1 MMKRLLLGAAALT
14 LFGVLPGT
22 GAVQAEEVKAR
33 PEFELN
39 FNLPIPPNHTRWQ
52 KALKGWC
59 GEIEARSEGRI
70 KIYPYFSEALSR
82 QAEAFESVQ
91 SGVAD
96 LTESTFNSGNGA
108 FPGHEAMFTLLKPSR
123 ALADPS
129 AFMNALHEAFPQME
143 EELAGTRILFMHAH
157 PVALMIGVNRPVN
170 SFAALKG
177 RKISALGTA
186 VMANKLVAMG
196 FSPTQL
202 MSSEEFMAMQQGVV
216 DGNMVEFD
224 QLISRRYGEV
234 VKQMVLVNLGT
245 TAFFCVMNQ
254 DVYDSMPDDLKA
266 VIDSVSGEYAEK
278 MMKDYWN
285 TQEFESLKKWI
296 DTCGGSLYMLT
307 DEEYAEADRAM
318 EGAKEIW
325 MKGLRGAG
333 YDAEKF
339 LAVIRDL
346 EEKYNPEWKNY
357 RTAAYIGK

>member
-1 MMKRLLLGAAALT
+1 MVKRWLMVATLT
-14 LFGVLPGT
+14 LFGALF
-22 GAVQAEEVKAR
+22 GAGQAQSAAAEKRA
-33 PEFELN
+33 EFELN

-59 GEIEARSEGRI
+59 EEIETRSQGRI

-108 FPGHEAMFTLLKPSR
+108 FPAHEAMFTLLKPSR

-143 EELAGTRILFMHAH
+143 NELAGTKLLFMHAH
-157 PVALMIGVNRPVN
+157 PVALMVGVIRPVK
-170 SFAALKG
+170 SFAELKG
-177 RKISALGTA
+177 QKISALGTA
-186 VMANKLVAMG
+186 VMARKLVSMG

-216 DGNMVEFD
+216 DGNMIEFD

-234 VKQMVLVNLGT
+234 VKQMVLINLGT

-254 DVYDSMPDDLKA
+254 EMYDSMPDDLKA

-278 MMKDYWN
+278 MMEEYWN
-285 TQEFESLKKWI
+285 TQEFESLRKWI
-296 DTCGGSLYMLT
+296 STYGGSLYMLT

-318 EGAKEIW
+318 ESAKDIW
-325 MKGLRGAG
+325 MKNLSDAG
-333 YDAEKF
+333 YDADKF
-339 LAVIRDL
+339 LSVIRAL
-346 EEKYNPEWKNY
+346 EEKYNPEWKDY
-357 RTAAYIGK
+357 ETASYVGK

>member
-1 MMKRLLLGAAALT
+1 MMKKLLIAAAAL
-14 LFGVLPGT
+14 LLIAGT
-22 GAVQAEEVKAR
+22 IQPVQARDKA
-33 PEFELN
+33 EFELN

-59 GEIEARSEGRI
+59 EEIETRSNGRI

-108 FPGHEAMFTLLKPSR
+108 FPAHEAMFTLLKPSR
-123 ALADPS
+123 ALENPS
-129 AFMNALHEAFPQME
+129 AFMNALHEAFPQMKD
-143 EELAGTRILFMHAH
+143 ELKGTKLLFMHAH
-157 PVALMIGVNRPVN
+157 PVALMIGVNKPVK
-170 SFAALKG
+170 SFAELSG

-186 VMANKLVAMG
+186 VMTKKLVSMG

-216 DGNMVEFD
+216 DGNMIEFD

-234 VKQMVLVNLGT
+234 VKQMVLINLGT

-254 DVYDSMPDDLKA
+254 DVYDSMPADLRE

-278 MMKDYWN
+278 MMEEFWN
-285 TQEFESLKKWI
+285 NQEFESLDKWI
-296 DTCGGSLYMLT
+296 REYGGSLYMLT
-307 DEEYAEADRAM
+307 DEEYAEVDKAM
-318 EGAKEIW
+318 ESAKDIW
-325 MKGLRGAG
+325 MESLRDAG
-333 YDAEKF
+333 YDADRF
-339 LAVIRDL
+339 LKVIRDL
-346 EEKYNPEWKNY
+346 EEEYNKDWKDY
-357 RTAAYIGK
+357 RTAPFVEKQRG